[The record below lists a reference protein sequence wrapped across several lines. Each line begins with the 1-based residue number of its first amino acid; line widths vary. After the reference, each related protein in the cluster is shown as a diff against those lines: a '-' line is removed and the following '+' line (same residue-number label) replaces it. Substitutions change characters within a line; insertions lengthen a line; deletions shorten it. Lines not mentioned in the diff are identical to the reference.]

1 MNHMDE
7 QYYKMDEKEAERPLS
22 SLRNLYF
29 WPVPKVLQIVN
40 RLNLGGITY
49 NAASIAARLRP
60 DFETMI
66 VAGMKDETEESS
78 EFMLKNLGLEP
89 VYIPDMMREIDPARD
104 YKAYRHLLEII
115 RKFKPDIVH
124 THAAKAGMVGRL
136 AARRAGVPVILHT
149 FHGHVFH
156 SYFGKTKTRMIL
168 EIERFLGRLS
178 TGIIAI
184 SEKQKH
190 ELGDIY
196 RVTKPE
202 KIHVVEL
209 GYDLAPF
216 QTDMDVKR
224 SSFRST
230 YQVDDQTICVGIIGR
245 LVPIKNL
252 SFFLEAWHTITKDKN
267 LKVKAFIIGDG
278 EERPALEA
286 WCRTNGLLYSTP
298 ETPDYSAPLI
308 FTSWIFEPD
317 LAMAGMD
324 IIALCSHNEGTPA
337 SLIEAQASGKPIIST
352 DVGGI
357 ANIVLP
363 GQTALLTPAGDLSQF
378 TNTLLRLI
386 TEAPLRNSMQQSG
399 ASFANNRFHYDRL
412 TSDIKDLYHSL
423 LMKRSK

>member
-1 MNHMDE
+1 
-7 QYYKMDEKEAERPLS
+7 
-22 SLRNLYF
+22 
-29 WPVPKVLQIVN
+29 
-40 RLNLGGITY
+40 
-49 NAASIAARLRP
+49 
-60 DFETMI
+60 MI
-66 VAGMKDETEESS
+66 VAGMKDDTEESS

-89 VYIPDMMREIDPARD
+89 VYIPDMMREIDPVRD
-104 YKAYRHLLEII
+104 YKAYRHLLGII
-115 RKFKPDIVH
+115 RDFKPDIVH

-136 AARRAGVPVILHT
+136 AARKARVPVILHT

-156 SYFGKTKTRMIL
+156 SYFGKTKTRIIL

-184 SEKQKH
+184 SDKQKH

-196 RVTKPE
+196 RVAPPQN
-202 KIHVVEL
+202 IHVVEL

-216 QTDMDVKR
+216 QTDMELKR
-224 SSFRST
+224 KQFRKT
-230 YQVDDQTICVGIIGR
+230 YQVDEETICIGIIGR

-252 SFFLEAWHTITKDKN
+252 RFFLEAWQTLTNDKN
-267 LKVKAFIIGDG
+267 LNIRAFLIGDG
-278 EERPALEA
+278 EERPSLEN
-286 WCRTNGLLYSTP
+286 WCEAHGLRYSTP
-298 ETPDYSAPLI
+298 AKPDYQAPLI

-337 SLIEAQASGKPIIST
+337 SLIEAQAAGKPIVST

-363 GQTALLTPAGDLSQF
+363 EKTALLTTRGDINQF
-378 TNTLLRLI
+378 TQALYRLI
-386 TEAPLRNSMQQSG
+386 TDAHLRNYMQQNG

-412 TSDIKDLYHSL
+412 TRDIKDLYHSL
-423 LMKRSK
+423 LMKRSN